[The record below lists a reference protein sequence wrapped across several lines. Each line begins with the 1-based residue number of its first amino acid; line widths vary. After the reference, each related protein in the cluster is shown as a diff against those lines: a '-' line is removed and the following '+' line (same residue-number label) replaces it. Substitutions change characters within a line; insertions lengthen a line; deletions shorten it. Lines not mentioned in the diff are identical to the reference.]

1 MDIVAI
7 GEMVIDFLPSKEI
20 DSYIRKS
27 GGAPSNV
34 AIAVAR
40 NGLKAGIYC
49 AVGDDDFGR
58 FLHKT
63 LMENGVI
70 CLKDSYVKEA
80 TTTMAFVT
88 LNEYGERCFTFA
100 RKPGADMFLSKEDIK
115 RTDLEDCTILHAG
128 SCSLSKGS
136 SVEATRYAVKI
147 ASELGKLCS
156 FDVNYRSLL
165 WDDDREA
172 AAKAVQEILQYI
184 DLLKI
189 SEEEV
194 DLLGGEDDL
203 HNIMAANNITV
214 LVETLG
220 DKGAR
225 CFWNQMVIES
235 PAVKTQCVDA
245 TGAGDAFWG
254 GFLSS
259 LLKNNV
265 KAVGDVTEEK
275 LREALQYGNLA
286 GALCVQKKGAV
297 ESLPTFEELA
307 LYKEEFQV

>member
-1 MDIVAI
+1 
-7 GEMVIDFLPSKEI
+7 
-20 DSYIRKS
+20 
-27 GGAPSNV
+27 
-34 AIAVAR
+34 
-40 NGLKAGIYC
+40 
-49 AVGDDDFGR
+49 
-58 FLHKT
+58 
-63 LMENGVI
+63 MENGVI